1 MVRLPVL
8 QRELG
13 VLARKRRFFVERF
26 TWAAVAFGA
35 TLLFVLPSGGGG
47 GGGRGVF
54 LTLSWTMAALGAFE
68 VTVAVSDAI
77 GKESR
82 QGTLEL
88 LWLASV
94 GRAQIL
100 AGKLLAHTLPP
111 MVCILGAIPSLAIC
125 FMAGGVTGQM
135 FLWTVISL
143 VQILVFS
150 AALGLACSS
159 WSRES
164 GKATWT
170 ALLAMGL
177 ISITPLV
184 LVLHPATSSAA
195 DAWGWHTLS
204 PFSSL
209 LMTGR
214 STAGSSVVAE
224 AFWQSVAMALT
235 ASVGLLMI
243 ALWGLHQRPAR
254 LEPSTQTTATRRR
267 REVSRHEL
275 ERPGPARWLIDRGP
289 YPGQFRSIIRGA
301 VLVGLAVALGSFVS
315 STWTIAIVAGNVAG
329 HLVKLAFTWQAASL
343 FSNLR
348 ENGLTETLATVP
360 PGWRAWKLALL
371 REGRSRIQPAFLA
384 IVACSLFSVFA
395 AWPLNLTSAGTV
407 WLTFPLL
414 PLVTGW
420 ATAWFDLWAVH
431 WYAAATSLHTTTA
444 TRAFTKAYLMVYVA
458 PFVPTI
464 PLLAVLGGLLQWGN
478 LQWFL
483 LLLRPALF
491 ILYAIAVVGYAKNKA
506 LATSEESD
514 FANLMAREA

>member
-8 QRELG
+8 QRELS

-35 TLLFVLPSGGGG
+35 TLFFVLPSGVSGVGW
-47 GGGRGVF
+47 GRSVF
-54 LTLSWTMAALGAFE
+54 LTLSWIMAALGAFE

-111 MVCILGAIPSLAIC
+111 LVCMLGAIPSLAIC
-125 FMAGGVTGQM
+125 FIAGGVTGQM

-159 WSRES
+159 WNRES

-177 ISITPLV
+177 ISITPLL
-184 LVLHPATSSAA
+184 LVFNPATSSAA

-214 STAGSSVVAE
+214 YTAGSPVLVE
-224 AFWQSVAMALT
+224 AFWQSVAVALT
-235 ASVGLLMI
+235 ASVGLLAI

-254 LEPSTQTTATRRR
+254 LEPSTQPTTARRR
-267 REVSRHEL
+267 REVPRHEL
-275 ERPGPARWLIDRGP
+275 ERGGPARWLIDRGP
-289 YPGQFRSIIRGA
+289 YPRQFRSIIRGA

-315 STWTIAIVAGNVAG
+315 STWTIAIIAANVAG
-329 HLVKLAFTWQAASL
+329 HLVKLVFTWQAASL

-371 REGRSRIQPAFLA
+371 REGRSRMQPAFLA
-384 IVACSLFSVFA
+384 IVACSLFSAFFSWVV
-395 AWPLNLTSAGTV
+395 NQTGMV
-407 WLTFPLL
+407 RLTFPLVT
-414 PLVTGW
+414 LVTGW

-431 WYAAATSLHTTTA
+431 WYAAATSLHTTTT
-444 TRAFTKAYLMVYVA
+444 TRAFSKAYLMVYVA

-478 LQWFL
+478 LQWAL
-483 LLLRPALF
+483 LLLQPAFF

-506 LATSEESD
+506 LAISEESD
-514 FANLMAREA
+514 FAHLMAREA